1 MSASTSALLFLFY
14 ILPFYYLLFVPF
26 GTHLGATKKLLIS
39 TGLCILGACL
49 LIILAAAAAGPQS
62 PWLKYALDA
71 YTLCTGLMLL
81 YLNVAQSLPKLLA
94 NLFLS
99 KCYMDAMDT
108 FMLLI
113 RDLLTSIGFLTD
125 PVLSTVFT
133 DLFLLL
139 LTAPSLIYYLHNL
152 FEPLLEE
159 QGAASYWNKLWFIP
173 AVFWALLTIL
183 TVTTNIR
190 GTVVSTYLPER
201 FTAYVIWTLGTFMS
215 CGILLQL
222 LRETG
227 RKVLIAERLRLANL
241 HLLMQRKEYGRLQSL
256 IDLTRKQRHD
266 MRQQLTV
273 IKGLAEQQNFKG
285 ILDYVTD
292 FLHTSQIE
300 NSTILCEN
308 YALNAL
314 LQYYLAQAR
323 EVGIGTEVQ
332 FNLPAELSLPESD
345 VAAILGNLVENALD
359 ACKSQ
364 TSGHKFLNI
373 KGDLVG
379 GNMVALTVR
388 NSYSG
393 LIIRDGEAFISTK
406 RQERVEGIGIA
417 SIKSI
422 ALRYHGVTK
431 FAYSKNMFQAS
442 VLLTPDQDARNA

>member
-1 MSASTSALLFLFY
+1 VSPSILALLFLFY

-26 GTHLGATKKLLIS
+26 STHIRDTKKLLAS
-39 TGLCILGACL
+39 SVFCVLGACL
-49 LIILAAAAAGPQS
+49 LIMLLAPSLGGYS
-62 PWLKYALDA
+62 PWLRYALNA
-71 YTLCTGLMLL
+71 YTLGTGLLLL
-81 YLNVAQSLPKLLA
+81 YLNVDQSVPKLLA

-108 FMLLI
+108 FMMLI
-113 RDLLTSIGFLTD
+113 RDLLASIGFLTD

-139 LTAPSLIYYLHNL
+139 LTAPSLIYYLRNL

-159 QGAASYWNKLWFIP
+159 QEAATYWHKLWLIP
-173 AVFWALLTIL
+173 GVFWTLLTIL
-183 TVTTNIR
+183 TVTTNVR
-190 GTVVSTYLPER
+190 GTMASTYLPEQ

-227 RKVLIAERLRLANL
+227 RKILIAERLRLANL
-241 HLLMQRKEYGRLQSL
+241 HLLMQRKEYGRLQNL

-273 IKGLAEQQNFKG
+273 IKGLAEQQDFKG
-285 ILDYVTD
+285 VLDYVD
-292 FLHTSQIE
+292 DYLHTSQIE
-300 NSTILCEN
+300 SSTVLCEN

-323 EVGIGTEVQ
+323 DAGIDTEVQ

-364 TSGHKFLNI
+364 PSGHKFLNI

-388 NSYSG
+388 NSYGG

-406 RQERVEGIGIA
+406 RKERVEGIGIA

-431 FAYSKNMFQAS
+431 FAYNKNVFQAS
-442 VLLTPDQDARNA
+442 VLLTPDQETAGV